1 MYGVR
6 GLNENNMLCQKYQYV
21 RLAACFLTG
30 HWEEG
35 SWGRGG
41 GGRMPNMK
49 TICGK
54 TPAVVWRDTFE
65 HVRDTLLRVMYA
77 RNYKKCNQQMYKLY
91 IVQVCSGSVGGS
103 RMNVQ

>member
-1 MYGVR
+1 MG
-6 GLNENNMLCQKYQYV
+6 
-21 RLAACFLTG
+21 
-30 HWEEG
+30 EG
-35 SWGRGG
+35 EGE

-54 TPAVVWRDTFE
+54 TPAGVWRDTFE
-65 HVRDTLLRVMYA
+65 HVRETFLRVMYA
-77 RNYKKCNQQMYKLY
+77 RNYKKCNPEMY